1 MKPSMKRHRCP
12 TPQVSHLMRPDRP
25 FWVLGCPFPFP
36 LDSIFCQHLARLTKR
51 TSPTNL
57 QATHSQEEDDE
68 CLAVES
74 PSLTRPSSSCATQ
87 IAINQPSLLRAT
99 PSLQSFSFRSCSES
113 GGILSGSDSTTATDL
128 EGSAQSPRRRS
139 PTPHNN
145 NTATPSVAGDT
156 FDPEL
161 VRLFQVLRASEA
173 SSSINSNYLS
183 TNHSPAHVSNNA
195 FIDAT
200 IRSMCVSW
208 MVEVAAEFEL
218 SQHTLH
224 LSIASLDRFLSTTR
238 AVPRSQLQLIAVA
251 CLLVAAKH
259 EEEMH
264 PSVADLAAMAAHSF
278 TAEDL
283 LRMEAL
289 LLTSLKFCLAPPTS
303 YTFLSVFKGL
313 FSLRPQVFSL
323 AAYYLEISMME
334 YSLLKISPSLLAAG
348 AVVLA
353 AGHYGDGV
361 VLRALGKLIPGIN
374 IQVGPCL
381 GSLQRV
387 AETVRQV
394 STTATGHTIY
404 APVVDKFQSEV
415 WHRAALVAMQY
426 SKSAF

>member
-1 MKPSMKRHRCP
+1 MKPSVKRNRCP
-12 TPQVSHLMRPDRP
+12 TPQVSN
-25 FWVLGCPFPFP
+25 LGRSRSFLWC
-36 LDSIFCQHLARLTKR
+36 LSLSLRLPAIASDDNFLTTKH
-51 TSPTNL
+51 PHPIPNP
-57 QATHSQEEDDE
+57 QATQLQEDDGD
-68 CLAVES
+68 CMGVES
-74 PSLTRPSSSCATQ
+74 GPNSSASTQ
-87 IAINQPSLLRAT
+87 VVIPSLLRAT
-99 PSLQSFSFRSCSES
+99 PSIQSFPLRSRSCSES
-113 GGILSGSDSTTATDL
+113 GGILSGSDSTTAADL

-145 NTATPSVAGDT
+145 NARASVAGDT

-161 VRLFQVLRASEA
+161 VRLFQVLRASET
-173 SSSINSNYLS
+173 SSTINPNYLS
-183 TNHSPAHVSNNA
+183 TNHSPAHVSNTT

-200 IRSMCVSW
+200 MRSMCVSW

-224 LSIASLDRFLSTTR
+224 LSVASLDRFLSTTR
-238 AVPRSQLQLIAVA
+238 SVPRTQLQLIAVA

-283 LRMEAL
+283 VRMEAL
-289 LLTSLKFCLAPPTS
+289 LLSSLKFCLAPPTS

-313 FSLRPQVFSL
+313 FSLRPEVFSL

-334 YSLLKISPSLLAAG
+334 YSLLSISPSVLAAG

-361 VLRALGKLIPGIN
+361 VLGALGKLITGITV
-374 IQVGPCL
+374 QVRPCL
-381 GSLQRV
+381 GALQQV
-387 AETVRQV
+387 AETAKRV
-394 STTATGHTIY
+394 STTTRNHTIY
-404 APVVDKFQSEV
+404 TPVLDKFQSGR
-415 WHRAALVAMQY
+415 WHGAAVVAMQC
-426 SKSAF
+426 KSAF

>member
-1 MKPSMKRHRCP
+1 MNSAPSPSYGDVPPNPSSLSQDSADDVFLAGPHQPTRAQARLSIDKKSRPLAARVAPMKPSMKRHRCP
-12 TPQVSHLMRPDRP
+12 TP
-25 FWVLGCPFPFP
+25 
-36 LDSIFCQHLARLTKR
+36 QHLARLTKR

-68 CLAVES
+68 CLA
-74 PSLTRPSSSCATQ
+74 
-87 IAINQPSLLRAT
+87 
-99 PSLQSFSFRSCSES
+99 SFSFRSCSES